1 MKSSKIVIIDDEA
14 DVLEMLKYNL
24 ELEKT
29 FVYTFLSGK
38 KALDHIR
45 ENPPDIIVCDW
56 ILDDIEGLELCRALK
71 MDAALCDIPFVMLT
85 GKGHEVDVVTA
96 LEMGA
101 EDYIIKPIRIKE
113 LIVRLKKI
121 LKRHK
126 TASQQ
131 KDASLKNFPD
141 NSNIITYNEITIDIE
156 KYQVFMNNTEVE
168 LTYSEFKLLQLF
180 ITRKGKVYS
189 RNQIIEKL
197 NGMDY
202 MATERSVDVQIVGL
216 RKKMGSLKNYLET
229 VRGLGY
235 RMRG

>member
-38 KALDHIR
+38 KALEYIR

-71 MDAALCDIPFVMLT
+71 MDVALCDIPFVMLT
-85 GKGHEVDVVTA
+85 GKGHEADVVTA

-121 LKRHK
+121 LKRNK
-126 TASQQ
+126 IASEQQ
-131 KDASLKNFPD
+131 HSLQGLPD
-141 NSNIITYNEITIDIE
+141 NSSLITYNEITIDIE
-156 KYQVFMNNTEVE
+156 KYQVFMNDTEVE

-216 RKKMGSLKNYLET
+216 RKKMGNLKNYLET
-229 VRGLGY
+229 VRGVGY
-235 RMRG
+235 RMKD